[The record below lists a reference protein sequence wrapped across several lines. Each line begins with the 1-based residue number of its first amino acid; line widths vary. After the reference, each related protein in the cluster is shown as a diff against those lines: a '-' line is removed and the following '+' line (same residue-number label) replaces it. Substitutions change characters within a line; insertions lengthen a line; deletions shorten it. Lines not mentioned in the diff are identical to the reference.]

1 MAASL
6 HDSVVWV
13 RHHPYATAGA
23 VFIGG
28 AILIYLYYSGGSAQA
43 APAAG
48 SPQSDYLMAQLQS
61 EATQAQYGAQLGAIA
76 AQEQTAAVQVQGA
89 VAIDKSRNETQLGIA
104 GLQAGVLLSRT
115 DAERAEALATTAAGL
130 SLGLSQTEAARTLGL
145 SQTEAARTIGLAQ
158 QSTAQAHDSLLYG
171 FMNGQTA
178 AQLQAI
184 TAGLN
189 ERLAEATLASTAA
202 PAAAAAAAAPVQP
215 WSQPGV
221 FYTADN
227 WNQYQNLLMAR
238 QFDAARV
245 VPFASNVSVPSGP
258 GAPA

>member
-130 SLGLSQTEAARTLGL
+130 SLGLSQTEAART
-145 SQTEAARTIGLAQ
+145 IGLAQ